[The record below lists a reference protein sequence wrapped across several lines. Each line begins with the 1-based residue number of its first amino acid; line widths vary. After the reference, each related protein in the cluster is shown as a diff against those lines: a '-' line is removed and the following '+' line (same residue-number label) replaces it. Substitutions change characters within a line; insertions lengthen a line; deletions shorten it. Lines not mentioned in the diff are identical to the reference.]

1 MTESRR
7 HLLRALVGA
16 AGSLVVEPL
25 FAGPQVPAQT
35 AGYSTKAK
43 VYPNGRDPN
52 QPPGLD
58 EPTSL
63 DPKAIQRANQK
74 ELKSDVSRLYDMVA
88 ELKVQLEKTD
98 PNSIFSLNIVK
109 KTEQIEK
116 LAKQIKSL
124 AKG

>member
-16 AGSLVVEPL
+16 AGSLVVAPL
-25 FAGPQVPAQT
+25 FAGPQVPAQS

-58 EPTSL
+58 EPSL

-74 ELKSDVSRLYDMVA
+74 ELKSDVLRLYDMVA
-88 ELKVQLEKTD
+88 DLKDQLEKTD
-98 PNSIFSLNIVK
+98 PNSTFSLNIMK

-116 LAKQIKSL
+116 LAKHVKSL